1 MLNNL
6 PDKIDPEFLQKIL
19 SDKRVMI
26 EVARQNFLYF
36 FYIFLGSYIKYPIAP
51 FHRDMFN
58 LAQDDAIKRA
68 GVIAFRDSAKSTILN
83 TAYALWAIIG
93 IQQKKHVVIVSQTQ
107 QRARD
112 HLKNIRREIE
122 RNELLRKY
130 LGPFEEN
137 EDQWNI
143 SNLVIPRYGARISA
157 ISAEESI
164 RGLREGP
171 HRPDLIIADDIED
184 SNSVKTKEGRDKIFN
199 WLTGELLPIGNINT
213 KAVFIGNL
221 LHEDSALMRIEK
233 MISEKN
239 MDGVFLKVPL
249 FDDRNNIA
257 WPGKFPSLEAVE
269 NFRRGI
275 GNDIL
280 WQREYLLRIASGAD
294 KLVHREKIHY
304 YKELPET
311 FLLYTA
317 TGADLAISQKDTAD
331 FTAMVSA
338 RVHRDVD
345 GVKIKIYILPNPVN
359 ERLNFLQTVDRIK
372 LIQKALTLNC
382 RSFIYIE
389 SVGYQEALVEQ
400 LKREG
405 CYYVEGVQLHGQDK
419 HARLAIANM
428 MIESGQILFPE
439 KGAEALIEQLLG
451 FGMERHDDL
460 VDAFTLLILKIM
472 SWKHVV
478 LLGGF

>member
-6 PDKIDPEFLQKIL
+6 PDKIDPEFLEKIL
-19 SDKRVMI
+19 ADKRAMI
-26 EVARQNFLYF
+26 EIARRSFLYF

-58 LAQDDAIKRA
+58 IAQDDSIKRA

-83 TAYALWAIIG
+83 TAYTLWAIMG
-93 IQQKKHVVIVSQTQ
+93 IQQKKHIVIVSQTQ

-143 SNLVIPRYGARISA
+143 SNLVIPKYGARISA
-157 ISAEESI
+157 VSAEESI

-199 WLTGELLPIGNINT
+199 WLTGELLPIGNIST

-249 FDDRNNIA
+249 FDDQNKIA

-280 WQREYLLRIASGAD
+280 WQREYLLRIVSGVERVVHPEWIQYYD
-294 KLVHREKIHY
+294 LLLRKEKLRYSAIGV
-304 YKELPET
+304 
-311 FLLYTA
+311 
-317 TGADLAISQKDTAD
+317 DLAIYQKDTAD
-331 FTAMVSA
+331 YTAMVGANIYGSGK
-338 RVHRDVD
+338 DL
-345 GVKIKIYILPNPVN
+345 KIYILPNPVN
-359 ERLNFLQTVDRIK
+359 ERLTFPKTIERIK
-372 LIQKALTLNC
+372 LMSK
-382 RSFIYIE
+382 FIAGGSRARIYVE
-389 SVGYQEALVEQ
+389 EVGYQAAIIQQLEQ
-400 LKREG
+400 DG
-405 CYYVEGVQLHGQDK
+405 HSVEGVKIGGQDK
-419 HARLAIANM
+419 RSRIALTTAAIHN
-428 MIESGQILFPE
+428 GQILFPR
-439 KGAEALIEQLLG
+439 KGVELLIQQLTG
-451 FGMERHDDL
+451 FGTERYDDL
-460 VDAFTLLILKIM
+460 ADAFSLLMNRILSKRDREPSIRF
-472 SWKHVV
+472 
-478 LLGGF
+478 L